1 MCSTSIS
8 TDNGE
13 PETLKEAM
21 TRPNGNLWKMS
32 VISEVNDFLS
42 IKAWIPTKRRV
53 VKVKRRKPVPFKW
66 VFKSKEKY
74 DRLILLNSRNIVKG
88 YMQVL
93 GVDFKE

>member
-1 MCSTSIS
+1 
-8 TDNGE
+8 
-13 PETLKEAM
+13 M